1 MWHAVGL
8 VTTGFTLVAF
18 LAAVAA
24 WVIRQKILEK
34 ERLLRTAP
42 EEKRAELVAAALE
55 FFNVDTRR
63 LTKQQQFELALQQ
76 IRARGQRFLLTT
88 ILIALV
94 ALILAA
100 TVFAMNRGAGPKPT
114 ALFQMIDATTGD
126 AVQRTLTI
134 DFLADGVPGKA
145 ITVED
150 RAKGRFELSGDIA
163 ITDVRGF
170 EGYQLIREE
179 HSEVQDGRRI
189 VKLARTPAFG
199 EAISPGNVNAS
210 VSTPSYEAAL
220 NIPDPP
226 DPEQV
231 QFSCRNDTGY
241 TVDLFFYRYFP
252 PGKQPKFWK
261 DSSLGPTT
269 CPRGKE
275 TLVWDTFGSDRGGAF
290 FFYASVGG
298 CQARLITSSR
308 GEAKPAYVLKSL
320 KPKLVLT
327 PHDGWFTG
335 EVKHEVTSAAPDAP
349 LEQHAN

>member
-76 IRARGQRFLLTT
+76 IQARGQRFLLTT

-100 TVFAMNRGAGPKPT
+100 TVFAMNRGAAPKPT
-114 ALFQMIDATTGD
+114 ALFQMIDAATGD

-150 RAKGRFELSGDIA
+150 REKGRFELSGDVA
-163 ITDVRGF
+163 ITAVRGF

-179 HSEVQDGRRI
+179 HPEVQDGRRI

-199 EAISPGNVNAS
+199 EAISPGDVEVK
-210 VSTPSYEAAL
+210 VSGPSYDAL
-220 NIPDPP
+220 LNVPDPP

-252 PGKQPKFWK
+252 PGKRPRFLK
-261 DSSLGPTT
+261 DAALGPTT
-269 CPRGKE
+269 CPPGKE
-275 TLVWDTFGSDRGGAF
+275 TPVWDTFGSDRGGAF

-298 CQARLITSSR
+298 CQARLIKSSSW
-308 GEAKPAYVLKSL
+308 EAKPAYVLKSL

-327 PHDGWFTG
+327 PHDDWFTG
-335 EVKHEVTSAAPDAP
+335 EVKHEVSRAAPDAP